1 MIQSDKESQNF
12 KMSTKPGPEWRSV
25 IRRKTISMNNGTIIE
40 DINITP
46 ELTKAFL
53 TRKLPDSTQGRK
65 SVLYCNLNKAGAGM
79 KKNSNG
85 KSNVC

>member
-1 MIQSDKESQNF
+1 
-12 KMSTKPGPEWRSV
+12 MSTKPGPEWRSV

-53 TRKLPDSTQGRK
+53 TRKLPMTIHKELELCSIVT
-65 SVLYCNLNKAGAGM
+65 
-79 KKNSNG
+79 
-85 KSNVC
+85 